1 MINFND
7 VVFKIK
13 KLNNYLESNKNFEHY
28 LFLFT
33 AFIIITTCII
43 NVIRIFDNALWL
55 DEMRTVMASRMS
67 FDRMIEFVIS
77 EGHSPLHYIFSWLI
91 FNIFNLPV
99 DNYHLYYFHITSIIP
114 WFITIILSLTIVK
127 NWFGNITSSVFSICL
142 TLLFSSIYI
151 ALEVRMYSLCQLF
164 MLLAFLITY
173 KCYQRSNTI
182 AFIMLSIVSSA
193 AIYSHYFALPA
204 ISVLYIFIIIY
215 YFLYEKSNLWKP
227 LFSFVITGLTLMPWT
242 IVCIQG
248 KRGGVIADYHLNN
261 DASILSFLKYIF
273 SASYFSYFILIIF
286 TILAISFIKKSLKQ
300 NNINCS
306 IWVISGLIAVFG
318 TFISALI
325 FSYIFF
331 PIIDRWTL
339 RYFLPEIVILWLLLG
354 IFIQKSKNKRLFT
367 FTIILL
373 IILPGLSKLGLITY
387 REFKT
392 DSLHEQTIQ
401 IISNSLNIH
410 NYVITDQLHM
420 AIEAVYYGYFGLNKE
435 HIFYIEDTKIN
446 TIPLI
451 KNSLLIFK
459 EPINKNLKDFI
470 RNNGYSLYVVK
481 ENGLIGNIAVNIYK
495 IVKDER

>member
-1 MINFND
+1 M
-7 VVFKIK
+7 
-13 KLNNYLESNKNFEHY
+13 
-28 LFLFT
+28 
-33 AFIIITTCII
+33 
-43 NVIRIFDNALWL
+43 
-55 DEMRTVMASRMS
+55 
-67 FDRMIEFVIS
+67 
-77 EGHSPLHYIFSWLI
+77 
-91 FNIFNLPV
+91 
-99 DNYHLYYFHITSIIP
+99 
-114 WFITIILSLTIVK
+114 
-127 NWFGNITSSVFSICL
+127 
-142 TLLFSSIYI
+142 
-151 ALEVRMYSLCQLF
+151 
-164 MLLAFLITY
+164 
-173 KCYQRSNTI
+173 
-182 AFIMLSIVSSA
+182 
-193 AIYSHYFALPA
+193 
-204 ISVLYIFIIIY
+204 
-215 YFLYEKSNLWKP
+215 
-227 LFSFVITGLTLMPWT
+227 
-242 IVCIQG
+242 
-248 KRGGVIADYHLNN
+248 
-261 DASILSFLKYIF
+261 
-273 SASYFSYFILIIF
+273 IIF

-420 AIEAVYYGYFGLNKE
+420 AIEPVYYGYFGLNKE